1 LKTAA
6 RAARQPED
14 RFRSAFDQAILWSVE
29 KPTHPEKTPFSVH
42 QTGTYFRMA
51 HAWKRLL
58 SLDLPQR
65 QSAFLWGAR
74 KTGKSTLLQT
84 AFPQSLTYDFLKT
97 DLALSFGARPALL
110 REQLPSRISASGAM
124 PRPAGMGATVT
135 PREAAVTRVK
145 SPARTTPHGLP
156 GRS

>member
-1 LKTAA
+1 
-6 RAARQPED
+6 
-14 RFRSAFDQAILWSVE
+14 
-29 KPTHPEKTPFSVH
+29 
-42 QTGTYFRMA
+42 M
-51 HAWKRLL
+51 